1 MIYNVIL
8 DKSKNIDSFDWKIE
22 DGFVSSKGMDQRI
35 RLDSNLAENFS
46 VEKAESDVIG
56 NMHLAGFKIPNC
68 RFVCNNKTL
77 NPILMKS
84 NRSEDESDNIIIY
97 ILVHKDF
104 KMVTY
109 NITSGIKVLRNVRV
123 MDRDT
128 RRPRY
133 TGYTLVMSK
142 KDLVENNTL
151 VVRMNFVD
159 TSAKYA
165 VSTYSLNLVNNNLEI
180 LCENENQNKDFAERM
195 RKLAK
200 NQKRSLIPPLR
211 VNPDMILTY
220 VLVCPESMKAKGEE
234 IMARLKKH
242 LLITVPDNEV
252 ENSEVINKL
261 LAQPIEELH
270 VRALST
276 LGMNIPVDVKRQNK
290 LLYTFRYNEETRCF
304 VIG

>member
-1 MIYNVIL
+1 
-8 DKSKNIDSFDWKIE
+8 
-22 DGFVSSKGMDQRI
+22 
-35 RLDSNLAENFS
+35 
-46 VEKAESDVIG
+46 
-56 NMHLAGFKIPNC
+56 
-68 RFVCNNKTL
+68 
-77 NPILMKS
+77 
-84 NRSEDESDNIIIY
+84 
-97 ILVHKDF
+97 
-104 KMVTY
+104 MVTY
-109 NITSGIKVLRNVRV
+109 NITNGIKVLRNVRV

-180 LCENENQNKDFAERM
+180 LCENENQNKEFAERM

-242 LLITVPDNEV
+242 LLITVPDDEV
-252 ENSEVINKL
+252 ENSEVLNKL

-276 LGMNIPVDVKRQNK
+276 LGMNIPIDVKRENK
-290 LLYTFRYNEETRCF
+290 LLYTFRYIEETRCF